1 LPHKLIH
8 WMGKNIFFYRE
19 VTSTNSVAQLMARSG
34 APEGTIVLSRTQ
46 TSGMGRLRRQW
57 ACPAGQGI
65 LMSMVLRPE
74 IDRQLIPQLTL
85 LCGVVVAETIKKT
98 TDCAAGIKWPND
110 IVISG
115 KKVCGI
121 LAQSNFSKTSPG
133 YVIMGVGINVNLDT
147 HQLPLDCRES
157 STSLR
162 MELGQ
167 TISRWQV
174 LKQFI
179 CSWEEHYQSFLLRG
193 HSYLRMK
200 WIENNVTL
208 GRDVS
213 INRDRGPVQ
222 GRAVDIS
229 ERGGLIVSF
238 SDGSFEEFMA
248 EDLSLGRTHYVNQG
262 VGKDLSAAMSNYY
275 STDNN

>member
-1 LPHKLIH
+1 MLTIENKVKGEAAFPHKRIH
-8 WMGKNIFFYRE
+8 LMGKEIFLYRE
-19 VTSTNSVAQLMARSG
+19 LTSTNSVAQLMARAG
-34 APEGTIVLSRTQ
+34 ASEDTIVLSRTQ
-46 TSGMGRLRRQW
+46 TSGMGRLKRQW
-57 ACPAGQGI
+57 ACPPGQGI

-74 IDRQLIPQLTL
+74 INRELIPQLTL

-98 TDCAAGIKWPND
+98 TGCAAGIKWPND
-110 IVISG
+110 IVISD

-121 LAQSNFSKTSPG
+121 LAQTNFSKAAPE

-147 HQLPLDCRES
+147 YQLPPDCRET

-167 TISRWQV
+167 HVSRWKV

-179 CSWEEHYQSFLLRG
+179 NSWEENYQSFLSRG

-208 GRDVS
+208 GRNVS
-213 INRDRGPVQ
+213 INKEKGPVQ

-229 ERGGLIVSF
+229 ARGGLIVSF
-238 SDGSFEEFMA
+238 ADRSTEEFMA
-248 EDLSLGRTHYVNQG
+248 EDLSLGRTHYA
-262 VGKDLSAAMSNYY
+262 KDL
-275 STDNN
+275 